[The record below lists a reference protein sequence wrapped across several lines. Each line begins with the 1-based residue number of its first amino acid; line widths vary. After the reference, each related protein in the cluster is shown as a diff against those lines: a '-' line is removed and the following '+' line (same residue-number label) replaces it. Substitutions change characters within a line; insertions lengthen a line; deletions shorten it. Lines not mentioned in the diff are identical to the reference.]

1 MIILGFDPGFA
12 DTGFGILRI
21 DGGKISILHFGT
33 IKTKKNT
40 PFARRLMQLGD
51 EVTKIIN
58 QYRPTRAALERL
70 FFYNNSKTA
79 LNVGEARGVLTLIL
93 ARAGVPI
100 FEYTPLQV
108 KQALTGSG
116 KADKEQVQK
125 MLKLVFKMDE
135 PPRSDDAADALAV
148 AYCCAVSGVRT
159 K

>member
-1 MIILGFDPGFA
+1 MIILGLDPGIA
-12 DTGFGILRI
+12 DTGFGILRL

-40 PFARRLMQLGD
+40 SFSRRLIQLSD

-58 QYRPTRAALERL
+58 QYRPVRAALERL

-79 LNVGEARGVLTLIL
+79 LVVGEARGVLTLTV
-93 ARAGVPI
+93 ARAGLPI

-125 MLKLVFKMDE
+125 MLKLVFKMKE
-135 PPRSDDAADALAV
+135 APRSDDAADALAI
-148 AYCCAVSGVRT
+148 AYCCAVSVNRN
-159 K
+159 

>member
-1 MIILGFDPGFA
+1 VIILGLDPGIA
-12 DTGFGILRI
+12 DTGFGILRL

-40 PFARRLMQLGD
+40 SFSRRLIQLSD

-58 QYRPTRAALERL
+58 QYRPVRAALERL

-79 LNVGEARGVLTLIL
+79 LVVGEARGVLTLTV
-93 ARAGVPI
+93 ARAGLPI

-125 MLKLVFKMDE
+125 MLKLVFKMKE
-135 PPRSDDAADALAV
+135 APRSDDAADALAI
-148 AYCCAVSGVRT
+148 AYCCAVSVNRN
-159 K
+159 